1 MLKIFKKNKEQIP
14 FEWLCSKRKCEKF
27 GKELVNI
34 LDTSTSDI
42 SEDSINEFKRRL
54 KKCNECFLKNKAI
67 HTTVKKTRWTLS
79 TIVHYY
85 KSSKSKQKN

>member
-1 MLKIFKKNKEQIP
+1 MLKIFKENKEQIH

-27 GKELVNI
+27 GKELANI
-34 LDTSTSDI
+34 LDTSTLDI
-42 SEDSINEFKRRL
+42 SKNKIHELERRL
-54 KKCNECFLKNKAI
+54 KRCNECFLKNKAI

-85 KSSKSKQKN
+85 NSSKSR